1 MNKRTIDLTIISM
14 MAAAAGRNNCYW
26 RGDCEINADKQHR
39 EVNNEIFR
47 MFNRVDEED
56 VAYLEKIGY
65 DLPSL
70 SIGDVIVYEEKAYI
84 VKTTGFKE
92 VKEQLYTTM
101 FSS

>member
-1 MNKRTIDLTIISM
+1 MNKAIDLTIISM

-26 RGDCEINADKQHR
+26 RGFCEVVGDTNA
-39 EVNNEIFR
+39 EVNEHIFR

-56 VAYLEKIGY
+56 TVYLEEIGY

-70 SIGDVIVYEEKAYI
+70 SVGDVIVYGGNAFI
-84 VKTTGFKE
+84 VKTTGFTE